1 MRGASPSEVRSSTSV
16 SDESRSATTIVRDSI
31 ASSPAGQT
39 FSSTRG
45 WWTSTPTGTYTNVL
59 PADHSAS
66 ARARNAV
73 CEAIP
78 SPGAMWGRTRSG
90 LSSEARRRPLKITPA
105 AVAWGSSLNWMPG
118 RWSSVETSDP
128 VGRSFRGKRRHSS
141 SSPVGQEPGPKRTKA
156 SKRAWR
162 SQSGSSRRRLC
173 CSTVLGSSS
182 SGTDTSS
189 AVLANGALHLQG
201 DQPIHFD
208 GVVHRQRLDDR
219 LDEAVHDHRGAF
231 GLGETA
237 AHEIEELLLADL
249 RDRGLVTDGHIVL
262 VNLHVGVGVAA
273 RGLVEDERI
282 APDRALGAVR
292 PGIDLHHTAV
302 GLLPGSFADALALD
316 DARRVRRGMDHLGA
330 GVLVLLAP
338 RERDREHLA
347 MRTLAHEV
355 DARVLHGD
363 LGPEVRVDPGHPA
376 ALLYDGALGHEVVD
390 VVAPVLDGP

>member
-16 SDESRSATTIVRDSI
+16 TDESRSATTIVRESI

-39 FSSTRG
+39 FSSTSG
-45 WWTSTPTGTYTNVL
+45 CWTSTPTGTCTNVL
-59 PADHSAS
+59 PADQSASAS
-66 ARARNAV
+66 ARNAV
-73 CEAIP
+73 WDGMP
-78 SPGAMWGRTRSG
+78 SPGAMCGRTSVG
-90 LSSEARRRPLKITPA
+90 LSSDARRRPLKITPD

-141 SSPVGQEPGPKRTKA
+141 SSPVGQLSGVNRSAAA
-156 SKRAWR
+156 SLASR

-182 SGTDTSS
+182 KGNRVSTG

-231 GLGETA
+231 GLGEPP
-237 AHEIEELLLADL
+237 AHEVEQLLLADL
-249 RDRGLVTDGHIVL
+249 RHRSLVTDGHVVL
-262 VNLHVGVGVAA
+262 VDLHVRVGVAA
-273 RGLVEDERI
+273 RGLVEDERV
-282 APDRALGAVR
+282 APNRALGAMR
-292 PGIDLHHTAV
+292 TGIDLHHTAV
-302 GLLPGSFADALALD
+302 GLLPGSFADAFALD
-316 DARRVRRGMDHLGA
+316 NAGRVRRGMDHLGA

-347 MRTLAHEV
+347 VRTLAHEV

-376 ALLYDGALGHEVVD
+376 ALLYDG
-390 VVAPVLDGP
+390 P